1 MGLVAPVPAHN
12 VCDGSVEELCA
23 SVVFFFVGFGQAGE
37 REPSGASDN
46 SWGGRV
52 LFLVCREHTV
62 FCRVTGKCNGS
73 VHVFSLQLL

>member
-46 SWGGRV
+46 SWGGWGCY
-52 LFLVCREHTV
+52 F
-62 FCRVTGKCNGS
+62 
-73 VHVFSLQLL
+73 

>member
-46 SWGGRV
+46 SWGGGGV
-52 LFLVCREHTV
+52 ISSMQGAHC
-62 FCRVTGKCNGS
+62 
-73 VHVFSLQLL
+73 LL